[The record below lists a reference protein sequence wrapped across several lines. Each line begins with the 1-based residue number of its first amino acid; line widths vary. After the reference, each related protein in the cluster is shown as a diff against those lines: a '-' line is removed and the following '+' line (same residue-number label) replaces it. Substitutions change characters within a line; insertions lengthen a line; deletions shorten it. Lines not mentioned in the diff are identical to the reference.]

1 MLARN
6 PHHHQVLD
14 TPPFLARS
22 ILVSCALLV
31 ACFVAWASVSEIDE
45 IARGEGKVI
54 PISKTQIV
62 QSSEPGIVQEISVNL
77 GQVVRKGDL
86 LVQLDNTTTQSTLGE
101 SVAKARALGAKVG
114 RLALEEAGD
123 YSTPFI
129 CPANVLSVAKAV
141 CDNEEKLF
149 KADRASYQNK
159 QDVLQQRLKQHE
171 NELEEAH
178 ANIDRLTENIVGAQ
192 KQYDM
197 LKPLGEKKLV
207 AQTEVLKVQ
216 RDLVDQQG
224 QLKVYV
230 ESLDRLRA
238 SVQEATLQVDDLGLQ
253 LRQQALADK
262 AQALAELSVVDETI
276 RGASDRVKHTDIRSP
291 VDGIVNTLEVNTIGA
306 YVDAGKV
313 IAGVVPTA
321 DTLLIE
327 AKISPR
333 DVAFVRVGQRAVV
346 KISAYDFSIFGALDG
361 EVVNISADS
370 LVEKDKNETYYLVRV
385 KTDKSVLERDGKS
398 NPIIPGMVASTEI
411 MTGRKTVLAY
421 LMKPINKARSE
432 ALTER

>member
-1 MLARN
+1 MWASRHNIHDNPPLFAR
-6 PHHHQVLD
+6 L
-14 TPPFLARS
+14 
-22 ILVSCALLV
+22 ILGLCAMMIV
-31 ACFVAWASVSEIDE
+31 AFVAWAAFADIDE

-54 PISKTQIV
+54 PVSKTQIV
-62 QSSEPGIVQEISVNL
+62 QSSEPGIVQQINVNL
-77 GQVVRKGDL
+77 GQIVHKGDL
-86 LVQLDNTTTQSTLGE
+86 LVQLDNTTTASTLGE
-101 SVAKARALGAKVG
+101 SVAKARALGAKVE
-114 RLALEEAGD
+114 RLALEEAGAYD
-123 YSTPFI
+123 AQFV
-129 CPANVLSVAKAV
+129 CPADILAAAKDV

-149 KADRASYQNK
+149 EADRAAYQNK
-159 QDVLQQRLKQHE
+159 LDVLDQRLKQHQ
-171 NELEEAH
+171 NELDEAH
-178 ANIDRLTENIVGAQ
+178 ANIDRLTQNIVGAQ
-192 KQYDM
+192 KQYDL

-207 AQTEVLKVQ
+207 AETEILKVQ
-216 RDLVDQQG
+216 RDLVDLQG

-230 ESLDRLRA
+230 ESLDRLQA
-238 SVQEATLQVDDLGLQ
+238 AVKEATLQVSDLGLQ
-253 LRQQALADK
+253 LRQQALTDK
-262 AQALAELSVVDETI
+262 GQALSELSVVDETI

-333 DVAFVRVGQRAVV
+333 DVAFVRVDQPAVI

-361 EVVNISADS
+361 KVVNISADS
-370 LVEKDKNETYYLVRV
+370 LVDKDKNETYYLVRI
-385 KTDKSVLERDGKS
+385 KTDKSALERDGKRY
-398 NPIIPGMVASTEI
+398 PIIPGMVASAEI
-411 MTGRKTVLAY
+411 MTGRKAILTY

>member
-1 MLARN
+1 MRASRHN
-6 PHHHQVLD
+6 VHD
-14 TPPFLARS
+14 NPPFFARL
-22 ILVSCALLV
+22 ILGLCALIIV
-31 ACFVAWASVSEIDE
+31 AFIAWAAFADIDE

-54 PISKTQIV
+54 PVSKTQIV
-62 QSSEPGIVQEISVNL
+62 QSSEPGIVQEINVNL
-77 GQVVRKGDL
+77 GQIVHKGDM
-86 LVQLDNTTTQSTLGE
+86 LVQLDNTTTASTLGE
-101 SVAKARALGAKVG
+101 SVAKARALGAKVE
-114 RLALEEAGD
+114 RLALEEAGALD
-123 YSTPFI
+123 AQFV
-129 CPANVLSVAKAV
+129 CPADILATAKNV

-149 KADRASYQNK
+149 EADRASYKNK
-159 QDVLQQRLKQHE
+159 LDVLDQRLKQHQ

-178 ANIDRLTENIVGAQ
+178 ANIDRLTQNIVGAQ
-192 KQYDM
+192 KQYDL

-216 RDLVDQQG
+216 RELVDLQG

-230 ESLDRLRA
+230 ESLDRLQSA
-238 SVQEATLQVDDLGLQ
+238 IKEATLQVGDLGLQ
-253 LRQQALADK
+253 LRQQALTDK
-262 AQALAELSVVDETI
+262 GQALSELSVVDETI

-333 DVAFVRVGQRAVV
+333 DVAFVRIGQPAII

-361 EVVNISADS
+361 KVVNVSADS
-370 LVEKDKNETYYLVRV
+370 LVEKDKNETYYLVRI
-385 KTDKSVLERDGKS
+385 KTDKSALERDGKHY
-398 NPIIPGMVASTEI
+398 PIIPGMVASAEI
-411 MTGRKTVLAY
+411 LTGHKAILTY

>member
-1 MLARN
+1 MMRASQHNIHDNPPLFAR
-6 PHHHQVLD
+6 L
-14 TPPFLARS
+14 
-22 ILVSCALLV
+22 ILGLCALMIV
-31 ACFVAWASVSEIDE
+31 AFVAWAAFADIDE

-54 PISKTQIV
+54 PVSKTQIV
-62 QSSEPGIVQEISVNL
+62 QSSEPGIVQQINVNL
-77 GQVVRKGDL
+77 GQVVHKGDL
-86 LVQLDNTTTQSTLGE
+86 LVQLDNTTTASTLGE
-101 SVAKARALGAKVG
+101 SVAKARALGAKVE
-114 RLALEEAGD
+114 RLALEEAGAFD
-123 YSTPFI
+123 AEFV
-129 CPANVLSVAKAV
+129 CPADILATAKNV

-149 KADRASYQNK
+149 EADRAAYKNK
-159 QDVLQQRLKQHE
+159 LDVLDQRLRQHQ

-178 ANIDRLTENIVGAQ
+178 ANIDRLTQNIAGAQ
-192 KQYDM
+192 KQYDL

-207 AQTEVLKVQ
+207 AETEVLKVQ
-216 RDLVDQQG
+216 RDLVDLQG

-230 ESLDRLRA
+230 ESLDRLQA
-238 SVQEATLQVDDLGLQ
+238 SVKEATLQVTDLGLA
-253 LRQQALADK
+253 LRQQALTDK
-262 AQALAELSVVDETI
+262 GQALSELSVVDETI

-333 DVAFVRVGQRAVV
+333 DVAFVRLDQPAVI

-361 EVVNISADS
+361 KVVNVSADS
-370 LVEKDKNETYYLVRV
+370 LVEKDKNETYYLVRI
-385 KTDKSVLERDGKS
+385 KTDKSALERDGKHY
-398 NPIIPGMVASTEI
+398 PIIPGMVASAEI
-411 MTGRKTVLAY
+411 MTGRKAILTY

>member
-1 MLARN
+1 MMGASRHDIHDN
-6 PHHHQVLD
+6 
-14 TPPFLARS
+14 PPFFARL
-22 ILVSCALLV
+22 ILGLCALMIV
-31 ACFVAWASVSEIDE
+31 AFIAWAAFADIDE

-54 PISKTQIV
+54 PVSKTQIV
-62 QSSEPGIVQEISVNL
+62 QSSEPGIVQQINVNL
-77 GQVVRKGDL
+77 GQVVHKGDI
-86 LVQLDNTTTQSTLGE
+86 LVQLDNTTTASTLGE
-101 SVAKARALGAKVG
+101 SVAKARALGAKAE
-114 RLALEEAGD
+114 RLALEEAGAFD
-123 YSTPFI
+123 AQFV
-129 CPANVLSVAKAV
+129 CPADILATAKNV

-149 KADRASYQNK
+149 EADRASYNNK
-159 QDVLQQRLKQHE
+159 LDVLDQRLKQHQ
-171 NELEEAH
+171 NELDEAH
-178 ANIDRLTENIVGAQ
+178 ANIDRLTQNIAGAQ
-192 KQYDM
+192 KQYDL

-216 RDLVDQQG
+216 RELVDLQG

-230 ESLDRLRA
+230 ESLDRLQA
-238 SVQEATLQVDDLGLQ
+238 AVKEATLQVADLGLQ
-253 LRQQALADK
+253 LRQQALTDK
-262 AQALAELSVVDETI
+262 GQALSELSVVDETI

-333 DVAFVRVGQRAVV
+333 DVAFVRVDQPAVI

-361 EVVNISADS
+361 KVVNVSADS
-370 LVEKDKNETYYLVRV
+370 LVEKDKNETYYLVRI
-385 KTDKSVLERDGKS
+385 KTDKSALERDGKHY
-398 NPIIPGMVASTEI
+398 PIIPGMVASAEI
-411 MTGRKTVLAY
+411 VTGRKAILAY

>member
-1 MLARN
+1 MMRAAHHNIHDNPPLFAR
-6 PHHHQVLD
+6 L
-14 TPPFLARS
+14 
-22 ILVSCALLV
+22 ILGLCALMIV
-31 ACFVAWASVSEIDE
+31 AFIAWAAFADIDE

-54 PISKTQIV
+54 PVSKTQIV
-62 QSSEPGIVQEISVNL
+62 QSSEPGIVQEINVNL
-77 GQVVRKGDL
+77 GQIVHKGDM
-86 LVQLDNTTTQSTLGE
+86 LVQLDNTTTASTLGE
-101 SVAKARALGAKVG
+101 SVAKARALGAKVE
-114 RLALEEAGD
+114 RLALEEAGALD
-123 YSTPFI
+123 AQFV
-129 CPANVLSVAKAV
+129 CPADILATAKNV

-149 KADRASYQNK
+149 EADRASYKNK
-159 QDVLQQRLKQHE
+159 LDVLDQRLKQHQ

-178 ANIDRLTENIVGAQ
+178 ANIDRLTQNIVGAQ
-192 KQYDM
+192 KQYDL

-216 RDLVDQQG
+216 RELVDLQG

-230 ESLDRLRA
+230 ESLDRLQ
-238 SVQEATLQVDDLGLQ
+238 STIKEATLQVGDLGLQ
-253 LRQQALADK
+253 LRQQALTDK
-262 AQALAELSVVDETI
+262 GQALSELSVVDETI

-333 DVAFVRVGQRAVV
+333 DVAFVRIGQPAII

-361 EVVNISADS
+361 KVVNVSADS
-370 LVEKDKNETYYLVRV
+370 LVEKDKNETYYLVRI
-385 KTDKSVLERDGKS
+385 KTDKSALERDGKHY
-398 NPIIPGMVASTEI
+398 PIIPGMVASAEI
-411 MTGRKTVLAY
+411 LTGHKAILAY

>member
-1 MLARN
+1 MMRASHGNIHDNPPLFAR
-6 PHHHQVLD
+6 L
-14 TPPFLARS
+14 
-22 ILVSCALLV
+22 ILGLCALMIV
-31 ACFVAWASVSEIDE
+31 AFVAWAAFADIDE

-54 PISKTQIV
+54 PVSKTQIV
-62 QSSEPGIVQEISVNL
+62 QSSEPGIVQQINVNL
-77 GQVVRKGDL
+77 GQIVHKGDI
-86 LVQLDNTTTQSTLGE
+86 LVQLDNTTTASTLGE
-101 SVAKARALGAKVG
+101 SVAKARTLGAKVE
-114 RLALEEAGD
+114 RLALEEAGAFD
-123 YSTPFI
+123 AQFV
-129 CPANVLSVAKAV
+129 CPADILATAKNV

-149 KADRASYQNK
+149 EADRASYKNK
-159 QDVLQQRLKQHE
+159 LDVLDQRLKQHQ
-171 NELEEAH
+171 NELDEAH
-178 ANIDRLTENIVGAQ
+178 ANIDRLTQNIAGAQ
-192 KQYDM
+192 KQYDL

-216 RDLVDQQG
+216 RDLVDLQG

-230 ESLDRLRA
+230 ESLDRLQA
-238 SVQEATLQVDDLGLQ
+238 AVKEATLQTTDLGLQ
-253 LRQQALADK
+253 LRQQALTDK
-262 AQALAELSVVDETI
+262 GQALSELSVVDETI

-333 DVAFVRVGQRAVV
+333 DVAFVRIDQPAVI

-361 EVVNISADS
+361 KVVNVSADS
-370 LVEKDKNETYYLVRV
+370 LVEKDKNETYYLVRI
-385 KTDKSVLERDGKS
+385 KTDKSALERDGKQY
-398 NPIIPGMVASTEI
+398 PIIPGMVASAEI
-411 MTGRKTVLAY
+411 MTGRKTILTY

>member
-1 MLARN
+1 MMRASHSNVHDNPPLFAR
-6 PHHHQVLD
+6 L
-14 TPPFLARS
+14 
-22 ILVSCALLV
+22 ILGLCALMIV
-31 ACFVAWASVSEIDE
+31 AFVAWAAFADIDE

-54 PISKTQIV
+54 PVSKTQIV
-62 QSSEPGIVQEISVNL
+62 QSSEPGIVQQINVNL
-77 GQVVRKGDL
+77 GQIVHKGDI
-86 LVQLDNTTTQSTLGE
+86 LVQLDNTTTASTLGE
-101 SVAKARALGAKVG
+101 SVAKARTLGAKVE
-114 RLALEEAGD
+114 RLALEEAGAFD
-123 YSTPFI
+123 AQFV
-129 CPANVLSVAKAV
+129 CPADILAAAKNV

-149 KADRASYQNK
+149 EADRASYKNK
-159 QDVLQQRLKQHE
+159 LDVLDQRLKQHQ
-171 NELEEAH
+171 NELDEAH
-178 ANIDRLTENIVGAQ
+178 ANIDRLTQNIAGAQ
-192 KQYDM
+192 KQYDL

-216 RDLVDQQG
+216 RDLVDLQG

-230 ESLDRLRA
+230 ESLDRLQA
-238 SVQEATLQVDDLGLQ
+238 AVKEATLQTTDLGLQ
-253 LRQQALADK
+253 LRQQALTDK
-262 AQALAELSVVDETI
+262 GQALSELSVVDETI

-333 DVAFVRVGQRAVV
+333 DVAFVRTDQPAVI

-361 EVVNISADS
+361 KVVNVSADS
-370 LVEKDKNETYYLVRV
+370 LVEKDKNETYYLVRI
-385 KTDKSVLERDGKS
+385 KTDKSALERDGKQY
-398 NPIIPGMVASTEI
+398 PIIPGMVASAEI
-411 MTGRKTVLAY
+411 MTGRKTILTY

>member
-1 MLARN
+1 MRTHRRN
-6 PHHHQVLD
+6 IHD
-14 TPPFLARS
+14 NPPFFARL
-22 ILVSCALLV
+22 ILGICALMI
-31 ACFVAWASVSEIDE
+31 AAFIAWAALADIDE

-54 PISKTQIV
+54 PVSKTQIV
-62 QSSEPGIVQEISVNL
+62 QSSEPGIVQQINVNL
-77 GQVVRKGDL
+77 GQVVHKGDL

-101 SVAKARALGAKVG
+101 SVAKARALGAKVE
-114 RLALEEAGD
+114 RLALEEAGTYD
-123 YSTPFI
+123 AQFV
-129 CPANVLSVAKAV
+129 CPADILATAKDV

-149 KADRASYQNK
+149 EADRAAYQNK
-159 QDVLQQRLKQHE
+159 LDVLDQRLKQHQ
-171 NELEEAH
+171 NELDEAH
-178 ANIDRLTENIVGAQ
+178 ANIDRLTQNIAGAQ
-192 KQYDM
+192 KQYDL

-207 AQTEVLKVQ
+207 AETEVLKVQ
-216 RDLVDQQG
+216 RDLVDLQG

-230 ESLDRLRA
+230 ESLDRLQA
-238 SVQEATLQVDDLGLQ
+238 AVKEATLQVNDLGLQ
-253 LRQQALADK
+253 LRQQALTDK
-262 AQALAELSVVDETI
+262 GQALSELSVVDETI

-333 DVAFVRVGQRAVV
+333 DVAFVRVGQPAVI

-361 EVVNISADS
+361 TVVNVSADS
-370 LVEKDKNETYYLVRV
+370 LVDKDKNETYYLVRI
-385 KTDKSVLERDGKS
+385 KTDKSELERDGKRY
-398 NPIIPGMVASTEI
+398 PIIPGMVASAEI
-411 MTGRKTVLAY
+411 MTGRKAILTY

>member
-1 MLARN
+1 MMRASQRNIDDNPPLFAR
-6 PHHHQVLD
+6 L
-14 TPPFLARS
+14 
-22 ILVSCALLV
+22 ILGLCALMIV
-31 ACFVAWASVSEIDE
+31 AFVAWAAFADIDE

-54 PISKTQIV
+54 PVSKTQIV
-62 QSSEPGIVQEISVNL
+62 QSSEPGIVQQINVNL
-77 GQVVRKGDL
+77 GQVVHKGDI
-86 LVQLDNTTTQSTLGE
+86 LVQLDNTTTVSTLGE
-101 SVAKARALGAKVG
+101 SVAKARALGAKVE
-114 RLALEEAGD
+114 RLALEEAGAFD
-123 YSTPFI
+123 AQFV
-129 CPANVLSVAKAV
+129 CPADILATAKTV

-149 KADRASYQNK
+149 EADRASYKNK
-159 QDVLQQRLKQHE
+159 LDVLNQRLKQHQ
-171 NELEEAH
+171 NELDEAH
-178 ANIDRLTENIVGAQ
+178 ANIDRLTQNIEGAQ
-192 KQYDM
+192 KQYDL

-216 RDLVDQQG
+216 RDLVDLQG

-230 ESLDRLRA
+230 ESLDRLQA
-238 SVQEATLQVDDLGLQ
+238 AVNEATLQVADLGLQ
-253 LRQQALADK
+253 LRQQALTDK
-262 AQALAELSVVDETI
+262 GQALSELSVVDETI

-333 DVAFVRVGQRAVV
+333 DVAFVRIDQPAVI

-361 EVVNISADS
+361 KVVNVSADS
-370 LVEKDKNETYYLVRV
+370 LVEKDKNETYYLVRI
-385 KTDKSVLERDGKS
+385 KTDKSALERDGKHY
-398 NPIIPGMVASTEI
+398 PIIPGMVASAEI
-411 MTGRKTVLAY
+411 MTGRKTILAY

>member
-1 MLARN
+1 MMAASHRNIHDNPPLFAR
-6 PHHHQVLD
+6 L
-14 TPPFLARS
+14 
-22 ILVSCALLV
+22 ILGLCALMIV
-31 ACFVAWASVSEIDE
+31 AFIAWAAFADIDE

-54 PISKTQIV
+54 PVSKTQIV
-62 QSSEPGIVQEISVNL
+62 QSSEPGIVQQINVNL
-77 GQVVRKGDL
+77 GQVVHKGDI
-86 LVQLDNTTTQSTLGE
+86 LVQLDNTTTASTLGE
-101 SVAKARALGAKVG
+101 SVAKARALGAKVE
-114 RLALEEAGD
+114 RLALEEAGAFD
-123 YSTPFI
+123 AQFV
-129 CPANVLSVAKAV
+129 CPTDILATAKDV

-149 KADRASYQNK
+149 EADRASYKNK
-159 QDVLQQRLKQHE
+159 LDVLDQRLKQHQ
-171 NELEEAH
+171 NELDEAH
-178 ANIDRLTENIVGAQ
+178 ANIDRLTQNIAGAQ
-192 KQYDM
+192 KQYD
-197 LKPLGEKKLV
+197 LLRPLGEKKLV

-216 RDLVDQQG
+216 RDLVDLQG

-230 ESLDRLRA
+230 ESLDRLQA
-238 SVQEATLQVDDLGLQ
+238 AIKEATLQATDLGLQ
-253 LRQQALADK
+253 LRQQALTDK
-262 AQALAELSVVDETI
+262 GQALSELSVVDETI

-333 DVAFVRVGQRAVV
+333 DVAFVRIDQPAVI

-361 EVVNISADS
+361 KVVNVSADS
-370 LVEKDKNETYYLVRV
+370 LVEKDKNETYYLVRI
-385 KTDKSVLERDGKS
+385 KTDKSALERDGKHY
-398 NPIIPGMVASTEI
+398 PIIPGMVASAEI
-411 MTGRKTVLAY
+411 MTGRKTILTY